1 MTKDTKDP
9 KDPKKTQA
17 EDHEPARHGDILGV
31 TDADP
36 DVEIPR
42 ATEDRSG
49 NPKGIDVREHASG
62 IGELKRTKGATG
74 IDMGA
79 GGTGTGVKPAK

>member
-1 MTKDTKDP
+1 MTQNTKDP
-9 KDPKKTQA
+9 KNTQA
-17 EDHEPARHGDILGV
+17 RDVEPARHGDIIGV

-36 DVEIPR
+36 NVEIPR
-42 ATEDRSG
+42 ATEDRGG
-49 NPKGIDVREHASG
+49 NPTGIEVREHASG

-79 GGTGTGVKPAK
+79 GGTGTGVKPGS